1 VTVRHRHVLV
11 DTSVWIEP
19 PSQGFTAHAE
29 GLSTSILV
37 LAELYDGLNTAPDA
51 LELLARR
58 RRLQRIQDNY
68 SALPVDLE
76 VTEMYGALAQ
86 MVRSVGRKPAPRA
99 MDLLIA
105 ATAARHRLPLLTRN
119 AGDLKG
125 LEAALTVVP
134 ID

>member
-1 VTVRHRHVLV
+1 MV

-19 PSQGFTAHAE
+19 PSDGFAAHAE

-37 LAELYDGLNTAPDA
+37 LAELYDGLNTAPNA

-68 SALPVDLE
+68 TALPVDLE
-76 VTEMYGALAQ
+76 VTEMYGAMAQ

-105 ATAARHRLPLLTRN
+105 ATAACHRLPLLTRN
-119 AGDLKG
+119 AADLKG
-125 LEAALTVVP
+125 LEAAVTVIP
-134 ID
+134 IH

>member
-1 VTVRHRHVLV
+1 M
-11 DTSVWIEP
+11 WIEP
-19 PSQGFTAHAE
+19 PSDGFAAHAE

-37 LAELYDGLNTAPDA
+37 LAELYDGLNTAPNA

-68 SALPVDLE
+68 TALPVDLE
-76 VTEMYGALAQ
+76 VTEMYGAMAQ

-105 ATAARHRLPLLTRN
+105 ATAACHRLPLLTRN
-119 AGDLKG
+119 AADLKG
-125 LEAALTVVP
+125 LEAAVTVIP
-134 ID
+134 IH